1 MQVSFCTLGFKR
13 QMEVAATS
21 SSARKLALVLAG
33 VVGQW
38 PHAACTWPFP
48 MTRHAAQAEVP
59 ATPGQATDQGTQLC
73 YKFELED
80 WRPRVSPD
88 GAGGQRDI
96 PNDRSSDVVQTQG
109 HIDL

>member
-1 MQVSFCTLGFKR
+1 M
-13 QMEVAATS
+13 
-21 SSARKLALVLAG
+21 LVLAG

-38 PHAACTWPFP
+38 PHAARGPSWPFP

-88 GAGGQRDI
+88 GAGG
-96 PNDRSSDVVQTQG
+96 SGG
-109 HIDL
+109 HPKR